1 MRIKICYDCKW
12 FVEES
17 QETGR
22 GRCTARDYGGAEKR
36 WHGTISA
43 TNCPKAEPS
52 QRYFE
57 MIAKGAKDERSE
69 F

>member
-1 MRIKICYDCKW
+1 MYMAICYECKH

-17 QETGR
+17 EETGR
-22 GRCTARDYGGAEKR
+22 GRCTARDYGGVEKR

-52 QRYFE
+52 QRYLE
-57 MIAKGAKDERSE
+57 LIAKGTKDERSE